1 MNVGVVVII
10 FPFFII
16 IITCPFSMANRQESA
31 GKLLLALPGVVGE
44 QEEEKEEEE
53 ESLPWSN
60 VIVGGGGVFPTQNI
74 CQVNAQ
80 NAKGKFIIGRLPC
93 DL

>member
-1 MNVGVVVII
+1 
-10 FPFFII
+10 
-16 IITCPFSMANRQESA
+16 MANRQESA
-31 GKLLLALPGVVGE
+31 GKLLLALPVVVGE
-44 QEEEKEEEE
+44 QEEEEEEE

-93 DL
+93 DLWNLQFNPLDLLEFLLETLQSVC